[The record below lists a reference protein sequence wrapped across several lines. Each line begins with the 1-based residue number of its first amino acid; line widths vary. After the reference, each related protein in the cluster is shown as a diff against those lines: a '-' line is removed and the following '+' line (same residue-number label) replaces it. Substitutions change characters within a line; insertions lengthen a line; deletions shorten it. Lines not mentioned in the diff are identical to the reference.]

1 MLKEELESS
10 MTAAVRQFEED
21 YDVEIGGV
29 FLLRNSVDDM
39 TGDFNKDVED
49 INFDEEDTVY
59 VSNKPCIKVVIQ
71 I

>member
-1 MLKEELESS
+1 

-21 YDVEIGGV
+21 YNVEIGGV

-39 TGDFNKDVED
+39 TDDFNKDVED
-49 INFDEEDTVY
+49 VDLDEENTVY

>member
-1 MLKEELESS
+1 

-29 FLLRNSVDDM
+29 FLLRNSVNDM

-49 INFDEEDTVY
+49 INFYEEDTVY

>member
-1 MLKEELESS
+1 

-39 TGDFNKDVED
+39 TDNFNEDVED
-49 INFDEEDTVY
+49 MDLDEKDTVY

>member
-1 MLKEELESS
+1 

-21 YDVEIGGV
+21 YNVEIGGV

-39 TGDFNKDVED
+39 IDDFNKDVED
-49 INFDEEDTVY
+49 IDLNEEDTVH
-59 VSNKPCIKVVIQ
+59 VSNKPCIKVIIQ